1 LGLLCGRAMVSM
13 IKREKEKERRVRER
27 GIKRT
32 DRKSNKN
39 FVYGRERKRARATER
54 ARERERERD
63 KERGESEREAKE
75 TVGIRLISRVP
86 WSCIASLLGGQL
98 DSMTDLSRKGS

>member
-1 LGLLCGRAMVSM
+1 MVSM

-39 FVYGRERKRARATER
+39 FVYGRERKRARVTER
-54 ARERERERD
+54 AREREREREI
-63 KERGESEREAKE
+63 KREESQRERQK
-75 TVGIRLISRVP
+75 RL
-86 WSCIASLLGGQL
+86 LELG
-98 DSMTDLSRKGS
+98 